1 MSSFFVYKAK
11 VAKFYKD
18 FESWFRI
25 IFKFLV
31 AFFVFGY
38 VNESLGYYKVLDN
51 IGIQTVLSLVS
62 AIVPSSVFVL
72 LVAIISILH
81 LYKLSLIMMV
91 LALVIF
97 IVFYFLYLKF
107 APQHGVL
114 MMVIPILMPLN
125 MHFIVPLIAGL
136 FFTPF
141 TIVPVGCC
149 FIVMKF
155 VQYIIEAAPMVDNV
169 KLDVTAIVE
178 AYQYVIDHVLENK
191 EMLLYAAV
199 FALIIV
205 VTYLISRL
213 PFDYSWYVGIG
224 AGVVAGVVGMLMGS
238 GMMDVEISA
247 GGSIFGLI
255 ISGLIMAVIQFLHC
269 SVDYSRK
276 EYVQFEDDDYYYYV
290 KAIPKIVVAEPDKNV
305 RTIYEDNSII
315 LDDAQ
320 ADAEMPVEDDAFEDS
335 DSVFGG
341 RIKGS
346 LDNLFSGMDEP
357 KKNEKKASG
366 KRTGKNKKSGRRS
379 DYKESHVAAPEETP
393 VKDYDFSDE
402 DELFAKYASDDTMIN
417 EPVRPID
424 PIAESIIPEIKLPDI
439 EPDRKASDK
448 KSSGSGASRR
458 KTSGTKTKSQ
468 PKAAAGER
476 ERRVSE
482 RYDDYDAVDTYDDFG
497 YDDSMQDY
505 TDSSDY
511 DDFN

>member
-305 RTIYEDNSII
+305 RHD
-315 LDDAQ
+315 L
-320 ADAEMPVEDDAFEDS
+320 
-335 DSVFGG
+335 
-341 RIKGS
+341 
-346 LDNLFSGMDEP
+346 
-357 KKNEKKASG
+357 
-366 KRTGKNKKSGRRS
+366 
-379 DYKESHVAAPEETP
+379 
-393 VKDYDFSDE
+393 
-402 DELFAKYASDDTMIN
+402 
-417 EPVRPID
+417 
-424 PIAESIIPEIKLPDI
+424 
-439 EPDRKASDK
+439 
-448 KSSGSGASRR
+448 
-458 KTSGTKTKSQ
+458 
-468 PKAAAGER
+468 
-476 ERRVSE
+476 
-482 RYDDYDAVDTYDDFG
+482 
-497 YDDSMQDY
+497 
-505 TDSSDY
+505 
-511 DDFN
+511 